1 MRCLVA
7 IPVYNE
13 AAHIRHVLS
22 LIREH
27 TSDILVIDDGST
39 DATPRILGETTD
51 INMIRHARNRGYG
64 RSIRDAFRFAAAEK
78 YDWVITID
86 CDEQHEPEQL
96 PEFLARAAKNDLD
109 IVSGSR
115 YMPASPNGTFVPVE
129 RRKIN
134 HTITQEINQR
144 LGLSLTDSF
153 CGYKA
158 HRVSAMRRL
167 RLSDSGYA
175 FPMQLW
181 VQAVAADL
189 RIGELPTALIYN
201 DPNRTFGAT
210 LDNPAV
216 RLAHYRH
223 VLNREI
229 RRCRSRLPMSALA
242 GAGLLDCIDCS
253 CH

>member
-1 MRCLVA
+1 MRTLVA

-13 AAHIRHVLS
+13 EKHLTRVLS
-22 LIREH
+22 RIREYA
-27 TSDILVIDDGST
+27 SDILVIDDGST

-51 INMIRHARNRGYG
+51 ISMIRHARNKGYG
-64 RSIRDAFRFAAAEK
+64 RSVRDAFRFAAVEK

-96 PEFLARAAKNDLD
+96 PEFMARAATNDLD

-115 YMPASPNGTFVPVE
+115 YLSSSPSDTFVPIE

-134 HTITQEINQR
+134 YTITQELNQR

-167 RLSDSGYA
+167 RLSESGYA

-181 VQAVAADL
+181 VQAVAANL
-189 RIGELPTALIYN
+189 NIGELPTALIYN
-201 DPNRTFGAT
+201 DPNRSFGAT
-210 LDNPAV
+210 LDNPEV

-223 VLNREI
+223 VINREV
-229 RRCRSRLPMSALA
+229 RRCGSRLPIAALA
-242 GAGLLDCIDCS
+242 GAGLHQCCS
-253 CH
+253 TN

>member
-13 AAHIRHVLS
+13 ARHLPTVLAR
-22 LIREH
+22 IREH
-27 TSDILVIDDGST
+27 ASDILVIDDGST
-39 DATPRILGETTD
+39 DATPRILGETAD
-51 INMIRHARNRGYG
+51 IDLIRHARNKGYG
-64 RSIRDAFRFAAAEK
+64 RSIRDAFRFAVAER

-96 PEFLARAAKNDLD
+96 PEFMERARQGDLD

-115 YMPASPNGTFVPVE
+115 YLNEVSSETWVPIE

-134 HTITQEINQR
+134 HTITEELNRR
-144 LGLSLTDSF
+144 LGLLLTDSF

-158 HRVSAMRRL
+158 HRVSALRRL
-167 RLSDSGYA
+167 RLSESGYA

-181 VQAVAADL
+181 VQAVAAGL
-189 RIGELPTALIYN
+189 NIGELPTALIYN
-201 DPNRTFGAT
+201 DPNRSFGAT
-210 LDNPAV
+210 LDNPEV

-223 VLNREI
+223 VMNREI
-229 RRCRSRLPMSALA
+229 RRCKSRLPVAALSD
-242 GAGLLDCIDCS
+242 AGLRSCVDCS
-253 CH
+253 YM